1 MDQKNAVEIKQSIGS
16 QELARK
22 GVSDVATAVT
32 KTSGITKQEGSG
44 NIFVGLGDRYNSTT
58 MNGLPI
64 PSNDPEKKNLNL
76 EIFSTDIVEYI
87 SIDKVYG
94 GSIYGDFAGGNV
106 DIISKTTKER
116 VFKII
121 GSKVNTNAITEANFK
136 LQKDLMAWVYKKI
149 NSK

>member
-32 KTSGITKQEGSG
+32 KRVVLQNKKAQEYLC
-44 NIFVGLGDRYNSTT
+44 NRRPIQLYNNEWLANS
-58 MNGLPI
+58 
-64 PSNDPEKKNLNL
+64 SNDPEKKNLNL

-94 GSIYGDFAGGNV
+94 GSIWRFCWR
-106 DIISKTTKER
+106 KR
-116 VFKII
+116 
-121 GSKVNTNAITEANFK
+121 
-136 LQKDLMAWVYKKI
+136 
-149 NSK
+149 

>member
-1 MDQKNAVEIKQSIGS
+1 LA

-44 NIFVGLGDRYNSTT
+44 NIFVRGLGDRYNSTT

-76 EIFSTDIVEYI
+76 EIL
-87 SIDKVYG
+87 YG
-94 GSIYGDFAGGNV
+94 HC
-106 DIISKTTKER
+106 
-116 VFKII
+116 
-121 GSKVNTNAITEANFK
+121 
-136 LQKDLMAWVYKKI
+136 
-149 NSK
+149 